1 MIVLDCSAA
10 FAIAQNT
17 VEGQALAQ
25 LVCQGERV
33 VAPTLF
39 RAEAANVAFR
49 LARQL
54 ERPAALVFEELRDA
68 LSLVDEYV
76 DEQDMVLEAASE
88 AVRLGHSAYDMFYF
102 VLARR
107 RGATLF
113 TLDRKLAKLCAANGV
128 SCIEEARL

>member
-33 VAPTLF
+33 IAPTLF

-49 LARQL
+49 LVHQL
-54 ERPAALVFEELRDA
+54 KCPAPLVSEELRDV

-76 DEQDMVLEAASE
+76 DEQDMVMEVAAEAT
-88 AVRLGHSAYDMFYF
+88 RLGHSAYDMLYF

-107 RGATLF
+107 RGATLL
-113 TLDRKLAKLCAANGV
+113 TLDHKLMKLCAANGV
-128 SCIEEARL
+128 SCVEEVGL